1 MQQLKVVAQSI
12 ADDLNNEESILIEM
26 MEKGTDWLFKL
37 VLFLGVPFFF
47 YVISQF
53 LQL

>member
-12 ADDLNNEESILIEM
+12 TDDLNSEESILIEM

-37 VLFLGVPFFF
+37 VLFLGVPIFA
-47 YVISQF
+47 YVSYQF